1 VHVGLAGLDDRMSGA
16 VKAVVLAV
24 GSEMLTPTRTDTNSL
39 YITEIL
45 NGLGIDLAYK
55 AVVGDDRDELAAAIV
70 LALDR
75 HRILILT
82 GGLGPTDD
90 DLTREVVA
98 AHFALPLVEEP
109 AIVETIRARFA
120 ARGIA
125 MPEVNRR
132 QALVPRGARVLDN
145 PRGSA
150 PGLLIEQG
158 DRLVALL
165 PGPPR
170 EMRPM
175 MGGVVA
181 EHIATLAGRRRLLR
195 RSLRIAG
202 RSESRVDEQI
212 SGAYRP
218 WQTAQPRIDTTIL
231 ASPGFVELHLSTQV
245 TDEAAGRAALD
256 RAVDTLVTL
265 LGPDVVSADGGSL
278 EQTLGEMLR
287 ARRWR
292 IALAESC
299 TGGLATSRLT
309 DVAGSSDYVE
319 RSWVVYS
326 NEAKRELLGVPD
338 ELLAVHGAV
347 SEPVARALA
356 DGALARSRTD
366 VAIGITGVAGPG
378 GGSEDKPV
386 GMVWIAV
393 ALAEPRETRT
403 AVCRFLGGR
412 EMVKTFAAVTAL
424 DLARRRLLDAPWDI
438 DWIWRRG

>member
-1 VHVGLAGLDDRMSGA
+1 MSDAIKG
-16 VKAVVLAV
+16 VVLAV

-39 YITEIL
+39 YITEVL
-45 NGLGIDLAYK
+45 NGLGIDVAYK
-55 AVVGDDRDELAAAIV
+55 SVVGDEAEELAASVA
-70 LALDR
+70 LALAR
-75 HRILILT
+75 HPLLILT

-98 AHFALPLVEEP
+98 GYLGLPLEEDA

-120 ARGIA
+120 ARGLA

-132 QALVPRGARVLDN
+132 QAQVPRGARVLEN

-150 PGLLIEQG
+150 PGLLIEHG
-158 DRLVALL
+158 DRIIVLL

-175 MGGVVA
+175 MSGAVRDRLAAFAGGRC
-181 EHIATLAGRRRLLR
+181 LLRRLLR
-195 RSLRIAG
+195 VAG

-212 SGAYRP
+212 SGIYRA
-218 WQTAQPRIDTTIL
+218 WQSRQPRIDTTIL
-231 ASPGFVELHLSTQV
+231 ASPGFIEVHLSTQV
-245 TDEAAGRAALD
+245 TDEARGHQALD
-256 RAVDTLVTL
+256 EAVRTLADR
-265 LGPDVVSADGGSL
+265 LGPDIISPDGGSI
-278 EQTLGEMLR
+278 EEAVGQMLR
-287 ARRWR
+287 ARGLR

-309 DVAGSSDYVE
+309 DVPSSSDYVD

-326 NEAKRELLGVPD
+326 NDAKRALLGVPE
-338 ELLAVHGAV
+338 ELLAAHGAV

-356 DGALARSRTD
+356 EGALERSAAQ
-366 VAIGITGVAGPG
+366 VGVGITGIAGPG
-378 GGSEDKPV
+378 GGSEEKPV

-393 ALAEPRETRT
+393 ATAIPRETRAT
-403 AVCRFLGGR
+403 VCRFLGGR

-424 DLARRRLLDAPWDI
+424 DLVRRQLMAAPWDI
-438 DWIWRRG
+438 DWIWRRA

>member
-1 VHVGLAGLDDRMSGA
+1 MSA
-16 VKAVVLAV
+16 PVKAVILAV

-45 NGLGIDLAYK
+45 NGLGIDVAYK
-55 AVVGDDRDELAAAIV
+55 AVVGDDRAELAGAVAHA
-70 LALDR
+70 LAR
-75 HRILILT
+75 HRVLILT

-98 AHFALPLVEEP
+98 GHLGVELDEDP
-109 AIVETIRARFA
+109 VIVETIRARFA

-125 MPEVNRR
+125 MPELNRR
-132 QALVPRGARVLDN
+132 QAMVPRGARVLDN

-150 PGLLIEQG
+150 PGLLIEPG
-158 DRLVALL
+158 DRLIALL

-175 MGGVVA
+175 MSGAVA
-181 EHIATLAGRRRLLR
+181 ARLAVLAGERRLLR
-195 RSLRIAG
+195 RALRVAG

-212 SGAYRP
+212 SATYGA
-218 WQTAQPRIDTTIL
+218 WVAGEPRIDTTIL
-231 ASPGFVELHLSTQV
+231 ASPGFVEVHLSAQV
-245 TDEAAGRAALD
+245 TDEAEGCAALD
-256 RAVDTLVTL
+256 RAVEALAGL
-265 LGPDVVSADGGSL
+265 LGPDVVNTSGAPI
-278 EQTLGEMLR
+278 EHTLGELLR
-287 ARRWR
+287 TRGWR
-292 IALAESC
+292 MALAESC

-309 DVAGSSDYVE
+309 DIAGSSDYVD

-326 NEAKRELLGVPD
+326 NEAKRDLLGVPD
-338 ELLAVHGAV
+338 ALLAAHGAV

-356 DGALARSRTD
+356 EGALARSRAQ
-366 VAIGITGVAGPG
+366 VGVGITGIAGPG
-378 GGSEDKPV
+378 GGSDEKPV

-393 ALAEPRETRT
+393 ALAEPAETRA

-424 DLARRRLLDAPWDI
+424 DLVRRRLLDAPWDI